1 MNCCISVV
9 MSIYDEP
16 IEWIK
21 SAVDS
26 ILQQTYSNFEFIII
40 NDNPKREEN
49 YTILNCIKAS
59 DPRISIY
66 HNEENIGLAA
76 SLNKG
81 ISKAKGDFIARMDA
95 DDISL
100 PLRFETQM
108 DFFGKNPDVGVCGT
122 FARQFDEYGKL
133 GRKIILRKKD
143 AELKKAI
150 RFFCPFV
157 HPTVMIRKELLQ
169 HTKYDT
175 RSRTGEDWLLWKS
188 LSPLTKFANIDK
200 VLLHY
205 RINPNNSTQKVG
217 AVKTRDSR
225 MYAALK
231 AFDELG
237 LSEDLKDVYCKF
249 SCKEKISLL
258 EFDTLFYNLYRLNTL
273 KNSRFYLINFYQKNI
288 IKFGFYHLLNN
299 RLIRRNPFLYFYVLS
314 RSFIDIVKSI

>member
-1 MNCCISVV
+1 

-16 IEWIK
+16 IEWIQL
-21 SAVDS
+21 AVDS

-40 NDNPKREEN
+40 NDNPKRKDN
-49 YTILNCIKAS
+49 YTILNCLKAS
-59 DPRISIY
+59 DSRISIY
-66 HNEENIGLAA
+66 HNHENIGLAA

-100 PLRFETQM
+100 PLRFETQV
-108 DFFGKNPDVGVCGT
+108 DFLEKNPDVGVCGT
-122 FARQFDEYGKL
+122 FARRFDEYGKL
-133 GRKIILRKKD
+133 GRKIMLRKKD
-143 AELKKAI
+143 ADLKKAM

-169 HTKYDT
+169 HNKYNI

-205 RINPNNSTQKVG
+205 RINPNNSTKKVG
-217 AVKTRDSR
+217 SATTHDSR

-237 LSEDLKDVYCKF
+237 LSDDIKDVYCKF
-249 SCKEKISLL
+249 SCQEKITLL
-258 EFDTLFYNLYRLNTL
+258 EFDTLFDKLYELNTL
-273 KNSRFYLINFYQKNI
+273 KYSRFYLINFYQKNI
-288 IKFGFYHLLNN
+288 IEYGFYHLLNN
-299 RLIRRNPFLYFYVLS
+299 RLIKRNPFLYIHVLS
-314 RSFIDIVKSI
+314 RSFIDTVKSI